1 MFAGNGGGGG
11 PAAVAGP
18 SHGQMRASYAP
29 TAAQGHYER
38 PAYAEHAG
46 FTQSL
51 RPGSRAAEGGALG
64 QMGSGSAAM
73 QDGPVQSAYGG
84 TQQGQV
90 QNPGHPQ
97 RPPSVVVS
105 SNPYGPQASPHT
117 TPRGQ
122 NVAPSPHMQHQ
133 QHQQQMQARQQQQSQ
148 PDPSPH
154 PPHTPYSHPA
164 PSPYSNSPATY
175 PQPGPSPY
183 QQHPHP
189 PQRQQQPSG
198 PFPSHPSNSQA
209 TYAPPHPN
217 PSPTRPHH
225 LSPHAPHPAHEIS
238 PNPHARQLSY
248 PQPPAQ
254 HPPHAQP
261 QQASQQQQ
269 RDFYSDAENEEMQRR
284 RAHAHADAVR
294 ARLARRPEQERRFAS
309 ARQDEEVVPVSAPL
323 QTIGNGYTAVPVQQ
337 QQSQGMAQHHAQR
350 AVPQAA
356 EPFDL
361 HEDEDQRLRF
371 HAYLL
376 DYLQKAGFLSTAAA
390 LLSDSPSI
398 PTHSPSSGRSYVLP
412 RPRLRQATSG
422 NSSLFFTSP
431 SALSPLPLG
440 PPPSQPIS
448 PRKDTFGADAG
459 PTNADTVESTASTA
473 STATHF
479 GFDGSGRGATD
490 DEDGAPS
497 PAKDASGPGSPS
509 KRTSQANSRN
519 ISGSST
525 GGEYSALRIPAAK
538 VQIETDQGFL
548 YEWWNVFW
556 DVFRAKASAAGRN
569 ANPAAARSFVQA
581 SSAAVDV
588 AMQRQANAH
597 AQARS
602 QAQAHQAHVQAQA
615 QAQGRR
621 PSFHAGAQPPPQ
633 RRPSVVAQPTYAQ
646 DPQQQHPPSQPNAPR
661 PPIPLRQPDNPSI
674 PSAQPEP
681 AIRSVREPSAP
692 TDEVASTPGGTRR
705 SSRHKSAMAHAQAL
719 QRQQEQQAE
728 INARM
733 AQARVHAQQIHS
745 RHVLPHSPSV
755 GTPGTPAST
764 GQATSPVQS
773 FSPNALN
780 YNPDRLQQTTEA
792 YNRYRASLVASQQ
805 TQLEMAK
812 RQLSKDKDKGRPRR
826 ASSAAAEGSMPP
838 PPTTQRTSTSLDNTP
853 RNKDLPLPPTPSA
866 SGASAEAA
874 VADKAGENAASPAG
888 TASANV
894 AASKR
899 RRSSMAN
906 SISETR
912 ESKKRVT
919 QQPSASTSADQPPAP
934 AVITVLPPEISAQLA
949 KEPLHPGGLGTLQ
962 GDTADAIQNY
972 LASDPSTSVASL
984 DAIDGLSGLDSDALG
999 LGMSADASG
1008 QLSLEQLDRLLS
1020 STVDAAGAPYSSSTD
1035 VQLGDSATFD
1045 YNEFLTAF
1053 GSEGPA
1059 SYDPTVQTFDL
1070 AV

>member
-1 MFAGNGGGGG
+1 MFAGNGGAQIQG
-11 PAAVAGP
+11 AADAGP
-18 SHGQMRASYAP
+18 LHEQMRASYAAP
-29 TAAQGHYER
+29 VAQAHYER

-46 FTQSL
+46 FTQSI
-51 RPGSRAAEGGALG
+51 RPGSRPTGEGGVG
-64 QMGSGSAAM
+64 QTGSGSSTM
-73 QDGPVQSAYGG
+73 QDGAMQGGYGG
-84 TQQGQV
+84 TQQAQMH
-90 QNPGHPQ
+90 NPGHPQ

-105 SNPYGPQASPHT
+105 ANPYGSTSSPHMAS
-117 TPRGQ
+117 RRQ
-122 NVAPSPHMQHQ
+122 NVASSPHMQHQ
-133 QHQQQMQARQQQQSQ
+133 QHQQQLQPRQQQFQ
-148 PDPSPH
+148 PGPSPV
-154 PPHTPYSHPA
+154 PPHTPYANPA
-164 PSPYSNSPATY
+164 PTPYSNSPATY
-175 PQPGPSPY
+175 PQLGPSPY
-183 QQHPHP
+183 QQHQQPHVLP
-189 PQRQQQPSG
+189 PQRHQQSSG
-198 PFPSHPSNSQA
+198 PFPSHPPDSQGN
-209 TYAPPHPN
+209 YAPSQPY
-217 PSPTRPHH
+217 PSPSRPHY
-225 LSPHAPHPAHEIS
+225 LSPHAPHPAHDIP
-238 PNPHARQLSY
+238 PNTHSRQLSY

-254 HPPHAQP
+254 HPPHVQP
-261 QQASQQQQ
+261 QQPSQQQ
-269 RDFYSDAENEEMQRR
+269 RDLYGEAEKEELQQRR
-284 RAHAHADAVR
+284 AQAHADAMC
-294 ARLARRPEQERRFAS
+294 ARLTRQPERERRFAGI
-309 ARQDEEVVPVSAPL
+309 REDEEVVPVSAPL
-323 QTIGNGYTAVPVQQ
+323 QVIDNGYTAAPLLQQ
-337 QQSQGMAQHHAQR
+337 QQHQGQVHNAPR
-350 AVPQAA
+350 VVPEVA

-361 HEDEDQRLRF
+361 LEDEDQRLRF

-398 PTHSPSSGRSYVLP
+398 PTHSPTSGRSYVLP
-412 RPRLRQATSG
+412 RPRFRRGISG
-422 NSSLFFTSP
+422 NSSLFSTSP

-448 PRKDTFGADAG
+448 PRKDAFGVDTG
-459 PTNADTVESTASTA
+459 PTNADTVGSTASTA

-479 GFDGSGRGATD
+479 GFEGSGRGATD
-490 DEDGAPS
+490 DEDGALS
-497 PAKDASGPGSPS
+497 PAKDGGGTGSPL

-525 GGEYSALRIPAAK
+525 SGEPSTLRIPAAK

-548 YEWWNVFW
+548 YEWWSVFW
-556 DVFRAKASAAGRN
+556 DVFRAKATGAARN

-597 AQARS
+597 AQAR
-602 QAQAHQAHVQAQA
+602 AQAEANQQA

-621 PSFHAGAQPPPQ
+621 PAVHARGPAPPLPQ
-633 RRPSVVAQPTYAQ
+633 RRPSFVVQPSFA
-646 DPQQQHPPSQPNAPR
+646 PELQQQPPPQPNAPR
-661 PPIPLRQPDNPSI
+661 APIPLRQPDNPNL
-674 PSAQPEP
+674 PAQPEP
-681 AIRSVREPSAP
+681 ASHSAREPSAP
-692 TDEVASTPGGTRR
+692 TDEATPAPGGTRR
-705 SSRHKSAMAHAQAL
+705 SSSHKSAILHGQAL

-755 GTPGTPAST
+755 GTPGTPASS
-764 GQATSPVQS
+764 GHAASPVQP
-773 FSPNALN
+773 FSSNALN

-805 TQLEMAK
+805 TQLELAR
-812 RQLSKDKDKGRPRR
+812 RQLSKDKGRR
-826 ASSAAAEGSMPP
+826 ASSTAAEGSMPP

-853 RNKDLPLPPTPSA
+853 RNNELPLPPTPSA
-866 SGASAEAA
+866 SGASVEAPAANKAAETAA
-874 VADKAGENAASPAG
+874 YPAG
-888 TASANV
+888 TELASA
-894 AASKR
+894 AMSKR

-919 QQPSASTSADQPPAP
+919 QQHSSAASADQPAASP
-934 AVITVLPPEISAQLA
+934 AVIAVLPLEISTQLA
-949 KEPLHPGGLGTLQ
+949 KESRQPGGIGVLQ
-962 GDTADAIQNY
+962 DDAADAIRDY
-972 LASDPSTSVASL
+972 LATDPPTSS
-984 DAIDGLSGLDSDALG
+984 DGLTGLDSTSLDMDMPVDAN
-999 LGMSADASG
+999 G

-1020 STVDAAGAPYSSSTD
+1020 STVDAASAPYSSSD

>member
-1 MFAGNGGGGG
+1 MFAGNGGGG

-29 TAAQGHYER
+29 PAARGHYER

-46 FTQSL
+46 FTQPI
-51 RPGSRAAEGGALG
+51 RPGSRSAGGGGLG

-73 QDGPVQSAYGG
+73 QDGAMQGAYGG
-84 TQQGQV
+84 TQQGQM

-105 SNPYGPQASPHT
+105 SNPYGPQASTSSPHT
-117 TPRGQ
+117 APRGQ

-133 QHQQQMQARQQQQSQ
+133 QQMQARQQQLQ
-148 PDPSPH
+148 PGPSPH
-154 PPHTPYSHPA
+154 PPHTPYSNPA
-164 PSPYSNSPATY
+164 PSPYSNSLATY

-183 QQHPHP
+183 QQHSHA

-198 PFPSHPSNSQA
+198 PFASHPPNSQA
-209 TYAPPHPN
+209 SYAPHPN

-225 LSPHAPHPAHEIS
+225 LSPHAPHPTHDIS

-254 HPPHAQP
+254 HPPHARP
-261 QQASQQQQ
+261 QQPSQQQQ
-269 RDFYSDAENEEMQRR
+269 QQQREFYGEAENEEMQRR
-284 RAHAHADAVR
+284 RAHAPTDGMR
-294 ARLARRPEQERRFAS
+294 ARLTRRPEQERRFAS
-309 ARQDEEVVPVSAPL
+309 VREDEEVVPVSAPL

-337 QQSQGMAQHHAQR
+337 QQSQGMAQQR
-350 AVPQAA
+350 APRAAA

-361 HEDEDQRLRF
+361 PEDEDQRLRF

-398 PTHSPSSGRSYVLP
+398 PTHSPSSGRSYALP
-412 RPRLRQATSG
+412 RPRLRQAASG

-431 SALSPLPLG
+431 SALSPLPLV

-448 PRKDTFGADAG
+448 PRKDAFGADVG

-479 GFDGSGRGATD
+479 GFEGLGRGATD

-497 PAKDASGPGSPS
+497 PAKDGSGPGSPS

-525 GGEYSALRIPAAK
+525 SGEPSSLRIPAAK
-538 VQIETDQGFL
+538 VQIETAQGFL

-597 AQARS
+597 AQAR
-602 QAQAHQAHVQAQA
+602 AQVQAQA
-615 QAQGRR
+615 QAQAQANAQMQARGRR
-621 PSFHAGAQPPPQ
+621 SSIQAGAPPPPPQ
-633 RRPSVVAQPTYAQ
+633 RRPSVVAQSGQAQ
-646 DPQQQHPPSQPNAPR
+646 DSQQQPPTQPNAPR
-661 PPIPLRQPDNPSI
+661 PPIPLRQPDNPND

-681 AIRSVREPSAP
+681 AGRSAREPSAP
-692 TDEVASTPGGTRR
+692 TDEAAPTPGGTRR

-733 AQARVHAQQIHS
+733 AQARVHAQQIQS

-755 GTPGTPAST
+755 GTPGTPAGS
-764 GQATSPVQS
+764 GQAASPVQS
-773 FSPNALN
+773 FAPNALN

-812 RQLSKDKDKGRPRR
+812 RQLSKDKDKPRR
-826 ASSAAAEGSMPP
+826 ASSTAAEGSMPP

-853 RNKDLPLPPTPSA
+853 RNKELPLPPTPSA
-866 SGASAEAA
+866 SGVSADASA
-874 VADKAGENAASPAG
+874 ADKAGDNAASPVGTA
-888 TASANV
+888 TASA

-912 ESKKRVT
+912 ETKKRVT
-919 QQPSASTSADQPPAP
+919 QQPSASTSGDQPAPP
-934 AVITVLPPEISAQLA
+934 AVITVLPPESSAQLV
-949 KEPLHPGGLGTLQ
+949 KEPLQPGGLGVLQ
-962 GDTADAIQNY
+962 GATADAIQNY
-972 LASDPSTSVASL
+972 LTSDPSTSVGSL
-984 DAIDGLSGLDSDALG
+984 DGLSGLDGDALG
-999 LGMSADASG
+999 LSMSADASG

-1020 STVDAAGAPYSSSTD
+1020 STVDAAGAPYSSTGD